1 MRCHKLRPTELSWVS
16 ACLIKTARL
25 FGISMVKSPP
35 NNAHYTRPWPRSK
48 GVLKTIG
55 LSHCSHTTWSAHL
68 YNSFFMLNTLRKG
81 CKYSGPFK
89 FLMVLAQKRTLKSN
103 EMQLNF
109 EKLHSKPKHLT
120 EQVGNCKNRI
130 IFRILLFHIER
141 GESRIYKFRKNEMLT
156 SVARPRITI
165 PVVSLFVIFF
175 FDYNVHR
182 YFRRGK

>member
-1 MRCHKLRPTELSWVS
+1 M
-16 ACLIKTARL
+16 LIRNFNGK
-25 FGISMVKSPP
+25 KPPPPP

-68 YNSFFMLNTLRKG
+68 YNSFFMLFGSILKERVVNTQAHSSFSWCWHRKEH
-81 CKYSGPFK
+81 
-89 FLMVLAQKRTLKSN
+89 LKRD

-165 PVVSLFVIFF
+165 PVFSLFVIFF
-175 FDYNVHR
+175 LITMCIGTLEGANQEFWGFGEILSVLR
-182 YFRRGK
+182 L